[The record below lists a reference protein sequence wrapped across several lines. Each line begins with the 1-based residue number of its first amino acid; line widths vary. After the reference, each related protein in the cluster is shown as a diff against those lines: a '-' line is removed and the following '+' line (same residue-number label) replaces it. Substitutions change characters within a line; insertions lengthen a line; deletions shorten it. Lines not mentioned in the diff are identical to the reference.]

1 MEMKIAGL
9 SRHATSTIERP
20 TDTSDGASTIR
31 PTNYSIEND
40 HSSPSDDGHAISQFC
55 IQIQAELEASRV
67 YRRTAQRHSI
77 SSFPSGFHSAAW
89 SALSGVSLAEI
100 SNLSVLSLPISY
112 NELWNPK
119 HYTTAH
125 EAHDPAYSS
134 AASAIYPLNTQ
145 GIGKGVVRVGSGSRW
160 MVGIDM
166 SRLYSPA
173 LTEGK

>member
-31 PTNYSIEND
+31 PTDYSIETD

-112 NELWNPK
+112 RELWNPQ
-119 HYTTAH
+119 HYTIAR
-125 EAHDPAYSS
+125 EPNEPAEPSS
-134 AASAIYPLNTQ
+134 TRALHRSNTPGVGVRMVRDGPGDEWTVGVDLNRMNSSSLSQ
-145 GIGKGVVRVGSGSRW
+145 G
-160 MVGIDM
+160 
-166 SRLYSPA
+166 
-173 LTEGK
+173 E